1 MKKIFAAAIAMIVVL
16 SAGIALI
23 VFYTPYNVP
32 LISQLF
38 QKETTEK
45 TIEEPSV
52 SGTGKVPVATT
63 TSEEDR
69 VDAEDKNEFPEEEII
84 PKEEE
89 EPAIKPELPTPSD
102 DAVGTGDE
110 VGTEADSVGTEPE
123 PTPEPEPEPKPKR
136 EPKEYIIEIYSF
148 TDWRPASLTIYEGDT
163 VTFINLDNTLHWP
176 GSDPHP
182 THSSLPLFDALGGI
196 SERQSYSHTF
206 TIPGA
211 YGHHDHLPE
220 NPPTL
225 GTITVLPRE

>member
-1 MKKIFAAAIAMIVVL
+1 MIVVL
-16 SAGIALI
+16 SAGIVLV

-38 QKETTEK
+38 PKETTEK

-89 EPAIKPELPTPSD
+89 EPAIKPEPEVVKKLENETP
-102 DAVGTGDE
+102 VEEITPKE
-110 VGTEADSVGTEPE
+110 EEEPSQG
-123 PTPEPEPEPKPKR
+123 PEPKPKR

-163 VTFINLDNTLHWP
+163 VTFINLDSTLHWP